1 MSFGCFL
8 RCAGV
13 AHLGKLIDLYSYPVR
28 TAMRYLLADKTTG
41 ENIIWAT
48 NTYER
53 YGDGYREG
61 NQITPELISG
71 VYANLIQPR
80 ILKAEEEQAAR
91 TKSKAEVFTP
101 SWVVC
106 YMNNK
111 CDDDWFGRENVFN
124 TLNGEHWGPTKE
136 PVYFEKERDW
146 QRYVD
151 SRRLEIT
158 CGEAPYLVSRYAAAT
173 GEELPIENR
182 IGILDRKLRVVNEN
196 TDNEADWLK
205 WTRRAFEAT
214 YGYEYQGDN
223 LLVARINLLMTFVED
238 AAKETV
244 RNYETQIE
252 ERKKNDVEDTIR
264 DHLRGFAR
272 TIPSFLMAYG
282 TEDTTLANFDQIVP
296 DEVFQE
302 VTSITLEQF
311 RFLRDGGDYE
321 DTATGETKHFD
332 GKLFDEV
339 VFDDSIKEFLR
350 LKRELAN
357 YFDPANEKDI
367 FDYIPPQRTN
377 QIFTPKA
384 TVAKMVS
391 LLEEENP
398 GCFDEPDKTFI
409 DLYMKSG
416 LYITE
421 IVKRLYQSEGMK
433 TAFPDPKERLENIF
447 EKQVYGLAPSEIIY
461 RIATNYILGFS
472 KEHNGKQY
480 NFRMCDAL
488 PYAKDGTLSE
498 KLDELFG

>member
-1 MSFGCFL
+1 M
-8 RCAGV
+8 A
-13 AHLGKLIDLYSYPVR
+13 AAAPHEQAKI
-28 TAMRYLLADKTTG
+28 
-41 ENIIWAT
+41 
-48 NTYER
+48 
-53 YGDGYREG
+53 
-61 NQITPELISG
+61 NQEFD
-71 VYANLIQPR
+71 QK
-80 ILKAEEEQAAR
+80 KAEATEKLKTA
-91 TKSKAEVFTP
+91 
-101 SWVVC
+101 
-106 YMNNK
+106 
-111 CDDDWFGRENVFN
+111 
-124 TLNGEHWGPTKE
+124 LNDT
-136 PVYFEKERDW
+136 
-146 QRYVD
+146 
-151 SRRLEIT
+151 
-158 CGEAPYLVSRYAAAT
+158 VSS
-173 GEELPIENR
+173 
-182 IGILDRKLRVVNEN
+182 
-196 TDNEADWLK
+196 
-205 WTRRAFEAT
+205 
-214 YGYEYQGDN
+214 
-223 LLVARINLLMTFVED
+223 FVED

-244 RNYETQIE
+244 RSYETQIE

-311 RFLRDGGDYE
+311 RFLRDGGDYK

-398 GCFDEPDKTFI
+398 GCFNDPDKTFI

-433 TAFPDPKERLENIF
+433 AAFPNSKERLEHIF

-472 KEHNGKQY
+472 EEHNGKQY
-480 NFRMCDAL
+480 NFRMCDVL